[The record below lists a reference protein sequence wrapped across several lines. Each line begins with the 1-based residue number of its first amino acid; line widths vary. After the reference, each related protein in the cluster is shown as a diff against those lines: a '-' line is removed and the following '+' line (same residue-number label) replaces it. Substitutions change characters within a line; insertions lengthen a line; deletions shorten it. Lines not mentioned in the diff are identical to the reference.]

1 MEPEPRP
8 QSEGDRLGEFQPPG
22 AQRVAQRCGGAVRIG
37 TVPEEGRDQALEY
50 RGSRVYSRCM
60 GRTDL
65 DRATAEHALRVMD
78 ELVVH
83 QRRKVLELARRI
95 HPGLTDEDVR
105 NVHDYPDVYGDPIF
119 QFEDGQLAGF
129 IAAQIALKARL
140 LGGMPTGGPPPS
152 STP

>member
-1 MEPEPRP
+1 
-8 QSEGDRLGEFQPPG
+8 
-22 AQRVAQRCGGAVRIG
+22 
-37 TVPEEGRDQALEY
+37 
-50 RGSRVYSRCM
+50 M
-60 GRTDL
+60 GRADL

-105 NVHDYPDVYGDPIF
+105 NVHDYPEVYDDPIF

-140 LGGMPTGGPPPS
+140 LGGMLTGGPPPA